1 MGWGLPGVELGSPTG
16 GGEWGSAGVG
26 VQEEKEVVGLGVVGL
41 GAQPS
46 WQGGG
51 LVVRAAPLSDAAPR
65 VPAGLN

>member
-1 MGWGLPGVELGSPTG
+1 M
-16 GGEWGSAGVG
+16 G

-46 WQGGG
+46 WQGEG